1 MKAELSRLILFVD
14 DIEKMSDFY
23 SGVLGLEELPGG
35 TDGFVCFSAGASQV
49 CLHSLPAEYRSDGGE
64 YPKRE
69 DTYMKFVF
77 HSEDVATDRQYL
89 IDCGV
94 RMNETVRYGE
104 IEFCDGADPE
114 GNIFQ
119 ISSR

>member
-1 MKAELSRLILFVD
+1 MPTQHQSESND
-14 DIEKMSDFY
+14 
-23 SGVLGLEELPGG
+23 
-35 TDGFVCFSAGASQV
+35 
-49 CLHSLPAEYRSDGGE
+49 

-69 DTYMKFVF
+69 DTYVKFVF
-77 HSEDVATDRQYL
+77 YSSDVATDRQYL
-89 IDCGV
+89 LDCGV

>member
-14 DIEKMSDFY
+14 DIERMSYFY
-23 SGVLGLEELPGG
+23 EGVLGLEKLPGG

-49 CLHSLPAEYRSDGGE
+49 CLHSLPAEYRSNGGE
-64 YPKRE
+64 YPQRE
-69 DTYMKFVF
+69 DTYVKFVF
-77 HSEDVATDRQYL
+77 HSTDVAADRQHL
-89 IDCGV
+89 LDNGV
-94 RMNETVRYGE
+94 RMNEVVRYGE
-104 IEFCDGADPE
+104 MEFCDGADPE

>member
-14 DIEKMSDFY
+14 DIEKMSAFY
-23 SGVLGLEELPGG
+23 REVLGLDVLPGG

-49 CLHSLPAEYRSDGGE
+49 CLHSLPAEYRSDGGD

-69 DTYMKFVF
+69 DTYVKFVF
-77 HSEDVATDRQYL
+77 YSADVEADRQYL
-89 IDCGV
+89 LGRGV
-94 RMNETVRYGE
+94 RMNETVRYDE
-104 IEFCDGADPE
+104 IELCDGADPE